1 MARFFILL
9 IIALFSCTAYATTP
23 HDGPDPI
30 AHWMLYSRTLEG
42 NRLIARLGP
51 SAKVEGKLTVARD
64 PMGQSLAFDGKSAA
78 IVAKDF
84 NQLGKGF
91 LPSKDM
97 TLTAWVCIEEGK
109 SWGGII
115 NVIQDNGSAEKGW
128 VLGYNEKRFYFGLA
142 SKGADDGNGKMTYV
156 EGKTRFEKG
165 KFYFVAATFDG
176 KVMQLFVNGKLDG
189 ESKAQSGDILYP
201 EKAPLVIG
209 AYQDKDE
216 DFRLKGRVREVAIY
230 DRAAKPKWIAE
241 EFDHQKRLA
250 AMPAQGVKPA
260 KFEISIQPYLQY
272 VTQDSITIMWETT
285 RPSNSIVKFGETSQ
299 VASQKKLDDQKYV
312 HEVKIENLK
321 PETQYFYQVTST
333 DDAKKSVTS
342 KVLTFQTANKFETPF
357 AFAVI
362 SDTQSNPKV
371 SGKVA
376 RYAWEQRPNF
386 LLHPGDLVGTGTNDS
401 HWKNQFFPSMNPLIS
416 RVAFFPVLGNH
427 EVNARNYY
435 DYMSLPT
442 PEYYYQFRYGNSEF
456 FMIDTNKNVGPD
468 SEQYKW
474 LDQALGKSKATWKFV
489 CHHHPPYSSDENDYG
504 DLWKTNKSTRGD
516 KRVRV
521 LTKLYDKH
529 QVDVVWCGH
538 IHSYERTWP
547 LRKNKVVRN
556 GEGPIYMI
564 TGGGGGGL
572 ETPGPYKPW
581 FQNNVRRGHHY
592 CMVAINGK
600 TLEFKAFDLENRL
613 FDYLKLNK
621 ERSKP
626 SQESKPAIRQNS
638 ESVKKLP

>member
-1 MARFFILL
+1 MARFIFL
-9 IIALFSCTAYATTP
+9 IATLVAFSANAAGP

-30 AHWMLYSRTLEG
+30 AHWMMYSRTLEG
-42 NRLIARLGP
+42 NRLHARLGP
-51 SAKVEGKLTVARD
+51 SATIDGKLTVARD
-64 PMGQSLAFDGKSAA
+64 PLGQSLAFDGKSAA
-78 IVAKDF
+78 VVAKDIAK
-84 NQLGKGF
+84 LHKDF
-91 LPSKDM
+91 LPRKNI
-97 TLTAWVCIEEGK
+97 TITAWVCIEEGQT
-109 SWGGII
+109 WGGII
-115 NVIQDNGSAEKGW
+115 NAIQDNGSFEKGW
-128 VLGYNEKRFYFGLA
+128 ILGFNEKRFYFGL
-142 SKGADDGNGKMTYV
+142 SSTGADDGDGRMTYL

-176 KVMQLFVNGKLDG
+176 TVMQLFVNGKLDG

-201 EKAPLVIG
+201 KSAPLVIG

-216 DFRLKGRVREVAIY
+216 DFRLKGRIREIAVY
-230 DRAAKPKWIAE
+230 DKAAKPKWIAE

-250 AMPAQGVKPA
+250 AMPVQGVRPA
-260 KFEISIQPYLQY
+260 KFDFSIQPYLQY
-272 VTQDSITIMWETT
+272 VTKNSITIMWETT
-285 RPSNSIVKFGETSQ
+285 RPGNSVVQFGESDAVSQ
-299 VASQKKLDDQKYV
+299 EKKLNDMRYV

-321 PETQYFYQVTST
+321 PETQYFYKVLSR
-333 DDAKKSVTS
+333 DAQKKEVKS
-342 KVLTFQTANKFETPF
+342 KVFTFQTANKFETPF
-357 AFAVI
+357 AFAII

-371 SGKVA
+371 AGKVA
-376 RYAWEQRPNF
+376 TMAWGQRPNF
-386 LLHPGDLVGTGTNDS
+386 LLHPGDLVGTGTNDR
-401 HWKNQFFPSMNPLIS
+401 HWKEQFFPSMHPLIS

-435 DYMSLPT
+435 DYMSLPK
-442 PEYYYQFRYGNSEF
+442 PEYYYQFSYGNADF
-456 FMIDTNKNVGPD
+456 FMIDTNKNVD
-468 SEQYKW
+468 EKSEQYKW
-474 LDQALGKSKATWKFV
+474 LDAALAKSKATWKFV

-504 DLWKTNKSTRGD
+504 NLWKSNKSTRGD

-529 QVDVVWCGH
+529 GVDIVWCGH

-547 LRKNKVVRN
+547 LHKNKVVKN
-556 GEGPIYMI
+556 GQGPIYMI

-613 FDYLKLNK
+613 FDYMKLNK
-621 ERSKP
+621 AQK
-626 SQESKPAIRQNS
+626 
-638 ESVKKLP
+638 